1 MNSSERTEKVALKV
15 ARETGKPY
23 KGQIEDWIILYNKV
37 WGTFEGKNLRTSFIQ
52 TLSIPDAY
60 VETLNSVYSL
70 GKRA

>member
-1 MNSSERTEKVALKV
+1 MNSSGRIEKAQAI

-23 KGQIEDWIILYNKV
+23 KGQIEDWIVLYNKV
-37 WGTFEGKNLRTSFIQ
+37 WGTLEGKNIRTSWIQ